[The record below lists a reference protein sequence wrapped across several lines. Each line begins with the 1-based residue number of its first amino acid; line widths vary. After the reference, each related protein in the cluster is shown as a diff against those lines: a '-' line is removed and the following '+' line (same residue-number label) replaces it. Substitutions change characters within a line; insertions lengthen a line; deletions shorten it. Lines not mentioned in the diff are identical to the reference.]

1 MNVSPLRWLA
11 VIPLVPAALFL
22 FFGLLWLAPVQ
33 LLVGLGSVLVAAALW
48 RLFAGEWNAWPFHPR
63 A

>member
-1 MNVSPLRWLA
+1 MKFSPLRWLA
-11 VIPLVPAALFL
+11 VLPLVPAAPFL

-33 LLVGLGSVLVAAALW
+33 LGVGLGLVLVAAALW
-48 RLFAGEWNAWPFHPR
+48 RLFAGEWNAWPFRVR